1 MAAIVKNLQGSYT
14 VRTGIDVSGSELNDT
29 IVNGAYPEDSLVG
42 ANSIDEYKG
51 HNISISGNEGK
62 DVILNHG
69 YNVTVSGGDGN
80 DSIRNFGSNVRISG
94 NEGSDKFIISGASE
108 NNTITDFTEGEDE
121 LWFEQ
126 GAVTAEIDTYYTKHS
141 VVIKSAETGD
151 TLVRLEGVTSGS
163 SNKIVWYKDDGGTM
177 STNINWLLA
186 NSATTDSDIKNIT
199 VKANGKLNNT
209 LDNAI
214 ITATTGNN
222 SIQNS
227 GNKITING
235 GSGNDTIKNS
245 GSDVKINGNDGD
257 DSVNNNGGNNVT
269 IDGVKGSDTVFNSG
283 NDVSIFGGEGKD
295 SIRINAPGTKVTVD
309 GGDDDDDINNSGSS
323 ALISGSAG
331 NDYLSNHGDNST
343 INGGTGD
350 DAIHNSGTSVLIF
363 GGTGNDEIS
372 NTGDNVTIDAGE
384 GNDSIDNI
392 GSNVSIYSG
401 DGADTITNRGT
412 NATNITIN
420 SGNGDDSISN
430 LKSNVTITS
439 GSGDD
444 TIYNDGSNVLIDSG
458 TGNDSIHNRAGSNI
472 TFNYRNGDGNDTIDG
487 LKEFPTINISGGSYS
502 SLTSGDDV
510 ILKIGDGSITL
521 RNAKGATLT
530 VIGTYKPDTIPPD
543 NPPDEGGNTS
553 TTYKTQQDIIKTFM
567 KSLDETKETN
577 WYNAVSEAI
586 SLSSGGFYNDL
597 TNLIERFF
605 LDYHNIVKFGENSI
619 IEESAY
625 KFLQDCCGINL
636 NNNDTGAITGFDTN
650 GSKIQKNA
658 QDIVLEDKPLIK
670 LDELSE
676 NELKNLPDI
685 ISTNPLTFVKNG
697 LEVVIPNKDSLS
709 SKQKNIINGLYSWWI
724 ESALNLIEISY
735 GLTFNKNEVHTI
747 TFINPN
753 TNLYNFTKNILGS
766 KTLAAVQPTSSG
778 LELFINEDWVDN
790 DLNLELN
797 HDGKS
802 ETLKNESRNNL
813 KDNFTGTELET
824 EVEKT
829 VNGYLLD
836 RILAHEFTHGIMAA
850 KMVNYQDFPKYI
862 KEGFAELT
870 TGADDTRNF
879 IEALNNETKLYN
891 TFYNHA
897 HDILPQIPI
906 IETEPYSGG
915 FMLWRYFVKQVSD
928 NSKFPIGVYYH
939 NPNRIF
945 LMVTSPFSGTIDLA
959 TYPSTIKH
967 IYATENPNKLKL
979 IGNATDNEIWSSKSG
994 SEVLGERG
1002 NDTLHGNDG
1011 EDTLNGGK
1019 DDDTLTGGNGSDTF
1033 VYASGDGNDVFI
1045 DITSKDKIKLT
1056 SGTIDS
1062 WSINGTDVI
1071 FKIGSGSITAKNAR
1085 GKNITIINS
1094 SGTETTKKYDS
1105 ESQEDIRNKPLEI
1118 NPVVLQE
1125 IRNSVVRSN
1134 ANAAENSNPTY
1145 VTNEGE
1151 ITDSSQDAVL
1161 KLEVI
1166 NNTLVQ
1172 TALNARPQIYALG
1185 STQDAMDWVV
1195 NTSSGDDSITS
1206 ASNKNSTVSTG
1217 AGNDTIVVS
1226 GTGNVYANA
1235 GSGNDFVQ
1243 ITSNAKGKT
1252 TVEGGKGSDT
1262 INNSGASN
1270 VLFKYTAGDG
1280 NDLITGFNST
1290 STLSIAGAKY
1300 SSNVSG
1306 DDLIFSVG
1314 KEKITLVGANNLST
1328 VNITGIPNTTQP
1340 ATTAPDTT
1348 TAETTTLIITDSTES
1363 RVTLKSAVKTVDAS
1377 SRTTAVK
1384 ITGNSNANSIV
1395 GGSGDDAITGKAGK
1409 DTLDG
1414 RTGDDTLTGGSGSD
1428 LFIYSTGNDVI
1439 TDYST
1444 GDKVSLATAIASSS
1458 LNGSDVI
1465 LTTKN
1470 GSLTIQNSKGKTLNL
1485 IDSAGK
1491 SYSTIIGGSSS
1502 ETSLPVNQNTN
1513 QNHTQNNSSS
1523 TSTTINSGSSTSTV
1537 TANSSSSV
1545 SSSSNAPVISYIYTG
1560 GDQVIDNYISEQKT
1574 ALGTLPNGYIF
1585 GGGNFAL
1592 TSDNGTLFIQNAYDK
1607 VIDFVDGTGNPFA
1620 KAYAA
1625 TNPGVIDGRG
1635 IAGFEVIAGSDL
1647 GSDFIFAGD
1656 GSSSLWGGNGSDSD
1670 TLVGGGGTDIFLG
1683 SKYAGND
1690 IFVNAS
1696 ATDLIHLGDVLLSD
1710 VIATAEVDNAVAVA
1724 FNTGNVIMAG
1734 STEPL
1739 SAAFILADGSAYR
1752 FNHVTKVW
1760 QNA

>member
-269 IDGVKGSDTVFNSG
+269 IDGGNGNDTVFNSG

-323 ALISGSAG
+323 ALISGGAG
-331 NDYLSNHGDNST
+331 NDSLSNHGDNST
-343 INGGTGD
+343 INGGMGN
-350 DAIHNSGTSVLIF
+350 DAIHNSGTLVLIF

-392 GSNVSIYSG
+392 GSNVSIHSG
-401 DGADTITNRGT
+401 DGDDTITNRGT

-439 GSGDD
+439 SSGDD

-487 LKEFPTINISGGSYS
+487 LKEFPTINISGGFYS

-530 VIGTYKPDTIPPD
+530 VIGTYKPDTTPPD
-543 NPPDEGGNTS
+543 NPPDNDGDKNIFTNINVTDFSNESKESIYNKALNGLNSILKTDMSDVVLENVDGLITFDDPTRKKLSSLASIFQTAGKANTS
-553 TTYKTQQDIIKTFM
+553 VALVGNLCASAESFLGLFQSDKHDATWWKQVSETAKNFLKVGDNVLKIKNSPWAKSLGLGLGASLFGLAGALIATTDHSIEFITDEEKNDIARNFFTVSGEFAKLVVPSLTKTVSLEIDVFVAVAIAQYAGSVQMQKSLEQPSASGVLYLMPNFLSAEIDSVTV
-567 KSLDETKETN
+567 SLDEFARKMTLGASDVFLKWLDEKSGGNSYSNMTYAQKASEGFKIL
-577 WYNAVSEAI
+577 YNKTLIGSINLENNIGKAI
-586 SLSSGGFYNDL
+586 SDWSNQLKDSFNQKGSTLQGDEKNNVLIGSAKNDILQGGKKDD
-597 TNLIERFF
+597 I
-605 LDYHNIVKFGENSI
+605 
-619 IEESAY
+619 
-625 KFLQDCCGINL
+625 
-636 NNNDTGAITGFDTN
+636 ITG
-650 GSKIQKNA
+650 
-658 QDIVLEDKPLIK
+658 
-670 LDELSE
+670 
-676 NELKNLPDI
+676 
-685 ISTNPLTFVKNG
+685 
-697 LEVVIPNKDSLS
+697 
-709 SKQKNIINGLYSWWI
+709 
-724 ESALNLIEISY
+724 
-735 GLTFNKNEVHTI
+735 
-747 TFINPN
+747 
-753 TNLYNFTKNILGS
+753 
-766 KTLAAVQPTSSG
+766 
-778 LELFINEDWVDN
+778 
-790 DLNLELN
+790 
-797 HDGKS
+797 GK
-802 ETLKNESRNNL
+802 
-813 KDNFTGTELET
+813 
-824 EVEKT
+824 
-829 VNGYLLD
+829 
-836 RILAHEFTHGIMAA
+836 
-850 KMVNYQDFPKYI
+850 
-862 KEGFAELT
+862 
-870 TGADDTRNF
+870 
-879 IEALNNETKLYN
+879 
-891 TFYNHA
+891 
-897 HDILPQIPI
+897 
-906 IETEPYSGG
+906 
-915 FMLWRYFVKQVSD
+915 
-928 NSKFPIGVYYH
+928 
-939 NPNRIF
+939 
-945 LMVTSPFSGTIDLA
+945 
-959 TYPSTIKH
+959 
-967 IYATENPNKLKL
+967 
-979 IGNATDNEIWSSKSG
+979 
-994 SEVLGERG
+994 
-1002 NDTLHGNDG
+1002 
-1011 EDTLNGGK
+1011 
-1019 DDDTLTGGNGSDTF
+1019 GSDTF
-1033 VYASGDGNDVFI
+1033 IYAVGDGNDIFRDVE
-1045 DITSKDKIKLT
+1045 SNDKIKLT

-1062 WSINGTDVI
+1062 WSIDGTDVI

-1085 GKNITIINS
+1085 GRNITIIDS

-1105 ESQEDIRNKPLEI
+1105 ESQEDIRNKTLEI
-1118 NPVVLQE
+1118 NSVVLQE
-1125 IRNSVVRSN
+1125 VRNSIVRAN
-1134 ANAAENSNPTY
+1134 ANASGDSTTTYITNDGETSN
-1145 VTNEGE
+1145 
-1151 ITDSSQDAVL
+1151 SSQNAAL
-1161 KLEVI
+1161 KLEII

-1172 TALNARPQIYALG
+1172 TALNARPQIYTLG

-1206 ASNKNSTVSTG
+1206 DSNKNSTLSTG

-1243 ITSNAKGKT
+1243 ITNNAKGKT

-1262 INNSGASN
+1262 LNNSGASN

-1280 NDLITGFNST
+1280 NDIIQGFRAD
-1290 STLSIAGAKY
+1290 STLSIGGAKY

-1328 VNITGIPNTTQP
+1328 VNIAGTSNTTQT
-1340 ATTAPDTT
+1340 ATTAPDITP
-1348 TAETTTLIITDSTES
+1348 AETTTLTITDSIKS
-1363 RVTLKSAVKTVDAS
+1363 LVTLNSAVKTVDAS

-1395 GGSGDDAITGKAGK
+1395 GGSGDDAITGEAGN
-1409 DTLDG
+1409 DTLNG

-1428 LFIYSTGNDVI
+1428 LFIYSAGNDVI
-1439 TDYST
+1439 TDYLS
-1444 GDKVSLATAIASSS
+1444 GDKVSLTTAISSSS

-1513 QNHTQNNSSS
+1513 KNRTQNDSSS
-1523 TSTTINSGSSTSTV
+1523 TSTTINSGSSISTV
-1537 TANSSSSV
+1537 TANSSSYV

-1560 GDQVIDNYISEQKT
+1560 GDQVIDNYISEQKI

>member
-530 VIGTYKPDTIPPD
+530 VIGTYKPDTTPPD
-543 NPPDEGGNTS
+543 NPRDDSEDNDDEPYWTLEDLQTFLDAVNFMAPPSMVKLSSWT
-553 TTYKTQQDIIKTFM
+553 DISSKFTGILESAIDIANENKSITDLKSDFIKLVGALASIKGDV
-567 KSLDETKETN
+567 KSLKGQDSTLWALAGSGLGGVASWIKAFDVAKIASIEEDREEVQKKIDE
-577 WYNAVSEAI
+577 AVEGTADIVSDISSVIIDKIFESNLSASELR
-586 SLSSGGFYNDL
+586 SLAGL
-597 TNLIERFF
+597 KLNLKF
-605 LDYHNIVKFGENSI
+605 KFGARAAIALVMVGYYGANQYRESI
-619 IEESAY
+619 QQYSAEQ
-625 KFLQDCCGINL
+625 L
-636 NNNDTGAITGFDTN
+636 
-650 GSKIQKNA
+650 
-658 QDIVLEDKPLIK
+658 PLAMTA
-670 LDELSE
+670 EA
-676 NELKNLPDI
+676 
-685 ISTNPLTFVKNG
+685 TFVD
-697 LEVVIPNKDSLS
+697 VIV
-709 SKQKNIINGLYSWWI
+709 
-724 ESALNLIEISY
+724 SALHGGAHYASLRLDDLAFK
-735 GLTFNKNEVHTI
+735 GLRWAYFKVTGQKPVNSDKDYMEWIGEVI
-747 TFINPN
+747 KRGIF
-753 TNLYNFTKNILGS
+753 GS
-766 KTLAAVQPTSSG
+766 SS
-778 LELFINEDWVDN
+778 
-790 DLNLELN
+790 
-797 HDGKS
+797 
-802 ETLKNESRNNL
+802 
-813 KDNFTGTELET
+813 
-824 EVEKT
+824 
-829 VNGYLLD
+829 
-836 RILAHEFTHGIMAA
+836 
-850 KMVNYQDFPKYI
+850 
-862 KEGFAELT
+862 
-870 TGADDTRNF
+870 ADDTLETDHDR
-879 IEALNNETKLYN
+879 EAL
-891 TFYNHA
+891 
-897 HDILPQIPI
+897 
-906 IETEPYSGG
+906 
-915 FMLWRYFVKQVSD
+915 
-928 NSKFPIGVYYH
+928 
-939 NPNRIF
+939 
-945 LMVTSPFSGTIDLA
+945 
-959 TYPSTIKH
+959 
-967 IYATENPNKLKL
+967 YAQ
-979 IGNATDNEIWSSKSG
+979 G
-994 SEVLGERG
+994 G
-1002 NDTLHGNDG
+1002 NDYIRNVFSNVKIYG
-1011 EDTLNGGK
+1011 
-1019 DDDTLTGGNGSDTF
+1019 
-1033 VYASGDGNDVFI
+1033 GDGNDTIFSHKGARRNYLNGNSGRDYIFALDTGSTAIGASENDILMSSGNGNSISGEKGIDFI
-1045 DITSKDKIKLT
+1045 LLTEDASENTVNGGANDDIISLENSKNTVIYYAEGDGNDIIFGCDSNDTIHIAGKTEYTVTENEQDVYIKV
-1056 SGTIDS
+1056 GN
-1062 WSINGTDVI
+1062 SIIILKEAV
-1071 FKIGSGSITAKNAR
+1071 
-1085 GKNITIINS
+1085 GKNVKIEN
-1094 SGTETTKKYDS
+1094 
-1105 ESQEDIRNKPLEI
+1105 RNNDGSLTNDI
-1118 NPVVLQE
+1118 NPFKLNSIVLQE
-1125 IRNSVVRSN
+1125 VRNSIVRANTNASGDSTTTYITNDGKTSN
-1134 ANAAENSNPTY
+1134 SSQNAA
-1145 VTNEGE
+1145 
-1151 ITDSSQDAVL
+1151 L
-1161 KLEVI
+1161 KLEIVD
-1166 NNTLVQ
+1166 NTLVQ

-1395 GGSGDDAITGKAGK
+1395 GGSGDDAITGKAGN

-1560 GDQVIDNYISEQKT
+1560 GDQVIDNYISEQKI